1 MEIKVDKFDEIWE
14 KLRTEFKSKF
24 LTMMSVTPYNIAVVS
39 CPDYMKADELK
50 LELPMRSYVAAKHT
64 SRDLWQGLHQREDF
78 ALTKVIGRIWC
89 CPEFVEDLERLND
102 KDDGLTVLA
111 EQEGRKFF
119 DVQGRAWAFTG
130 SLTVQ
135 PRHST
140 VICFI

>member
-1 MEIKVDKFDEIWE
+1 M
-14 KLRTEFKSKF
+14 
-24 LTMMSVTPYNIAVVS
+24 
-39 CPDYMKADELK
+39 
-50 LELPMRSYVAAKHT
+50 
-64 SRDLWQGLHQREDF
+64 
-78 ALTKVIGRIWC
+78 TKVIGRIWC

-135 PRHST
+135 PRRTFDCDLLHMPRDAFGAVVEQPSSGIRYLF
-140 VICFI
+140 VLYFCVNAHRRCERSRGSCWGFPPNHEVSYEQVGGVAAEPLGMAFDARRIGLQQSV